1 MASFRKLPS
10 GKWQGT
16 VKVQGKRYTRT
27 DPLKKV
33 VQEWASELESQ
44 LRRGDFIDPN
54 AGKVT
59 LTAWWVEWQT
69 TRRVAKATAAKNET
83 HWRVHVEPAF
93 GSWPLSSIQ
102 SIDVEK
108 WVAGMVGRKI
118 GGEATATALRLLRQ
132 VLDAAVAA
140 RKIRV
145 NPAEKVRAPRPP
157 KHVDRFLDVDEADRL
172 VANITRP
179 IRPPKGTP
187 RGVAWDRE
195 PDPESQFLVKLML
208 DGGLRWQEAGGLHH
222 FRVDVRR
229 RRLRVQE
236 VLERDGTIKAQ
247 PKSEAGSRWAP
258 LTDELVELY
267 RAHVA
272 RHGREGLVFALDYD
286 VAPELRRPLDY
297 NNWKKRVWGP
307 AVRAAGLAAPVP
319 TPHDCRHSYGSWLAD
334 NGVPPHEIMVLM
346 GHSSLRAVERYI
358 HASEARM
365 DRARAALGAR
375 RAHEGE
381 SHTQKTPPPGS
392 GDGV

>member
-1 MASFRKLPS
+1 MASFRRLPS
-10 GKWQGT
+10 GKWQGI
-16 VKVQGKRYTRT
+16 VKVAGKRYTRT

-33 VQEWASELESQ
+33 VQDWAAELESQ

-59 LTAWWVEWQT
+59 LSAWWSEWQT

-93 GSWPLSSIQ
+93 GSWALASIQ

-108 WVAGMVGRKI
+108 WVAGMVTRKV
-118 GGEATATALRLLRQ
+118 GGEAAATALRLLRQ
-132 VLDAAVAA
+132 VLEAAVAA
-140 RKIRV
+140 RKIRT
-145 NPAEKVRAPRPP
+145 NPAEGVRAPKPP
-157 KHVDRFLDVDEADRL
+157 KHVDRFLDIDEADRL
-172 VANITRP
+172 IAAITRP
-179 IRPPKGTP
+179 VRPPAGTP
-187 RGVAWDRE
+187 RGRAWERE
-195 PDPESQFLVKLML
+195 PDPESQLLVRLLL
-208 DGGLRWQEAGGLHH
+208 DAGLRWQEGAGMHH

-229 RRLRVQE
+229 RRVRVQE
-236 VLERDGTIKAQ
+236 VLERDGTIKPQ

-267 RAHVA
+267 LAHVA
-272 RHGREGLVFALDYD
+272 RHGREGLVFAQDYD
-286 VAPELRRPLDY
+286 VAPEDRRPLDY
-297 NNWKKRVWGP
+297 SNWTKRIWAP
-307 AVRAAGLAAPVP
+307 AVRAAELAAPLP

-365 DRARAALGAR
+365 DRARDALGAR
-375 RAHEGE
+375 RAHGGE
-381 SHTQKTPPPGS
+381 SHMQKAPSSGS
-392 GDGV
+392 ENGA

>member
-1 MASFRKLPS
+1 MASFRRLPS
-10 GKWQGT
+10 GKWQAV
-16 VKVQGKRYTRT
+16 VKVAGKRYTRT

-33 VQEWASELESQ
+33 VQDWAAELESQ
-44 LRRGDFIDPN
+44 LRRGDFVDPN

-59 LTAWWVEWQT
+59 LASWWVEWQT

-93 GSWPLSSIQ
+93 GSWPLAQIQ

-108 WVAGMVGRKI
+108 WVAGMVARKV

-132 VLDAAVAA
+132 VLEAAVDA
-140 RKIRV
+140 RRIRV
-145 NPAEKVRAPRPP
+145 NPAEKVRAPKPP

-172 VANITRP
+172 LEHVTRP
-179 IRPPKGTP
+179 VRPEKGTP
-187 RGVAWDRE
+187 RGRAWERV
-195 PDPESQFLVKLML
+195 PDLESQLLVKLML
-208 DGGLRWQEAGGLHH
+208 DAGLRWQEAGGMHH

-229 RRLRVQE
+229 RRVRVQE
-236 VLERDGTIKAQ
+236 VLERDGAIKAQ
-247 PKSEAGSRWAP
+247 PKSEAGARWAP

-267 RAHVA
+267 EQHVR

-286 VAPELRRPLDY
+286 VAPEQRVPLDY
-297 NNWKKRVWGP
+297 SNWVKRVWGP
-307 AVRAAGLAAPVP
+307 AVRAAELAAPLP

-365 DRARAALGAR
+365 DRAREALGAR
-375 RAHEGE
+375 RAHGGE
-381 SHTQKTPPPGS
+381 RQQQKTPSS
-392 GDGV
+392 GGENGV

>member
-1 MASFRKLPS
+1 MASFRRLPS

-33 VQEWASELESQ
+33 VQEWAAELESQ

-59 LTAWWVEWQT
+59 LATWWVEWQT

-93 GSWPLSSIQ
+93 GSWPLASIQ

-108 WVAGMVGRKI
+108 WVAGMVARKV
-118 GGEATATALRLLRQ
+118 GGEAAATALRLLRQ
-132 VLDAAVAA
+132 VLEAAVAA
-140 RKIRV
+140 RKIRA
-145 NPAEKVRAPRPP
+145 NPAEGVRAPKPP

-172 VANITRP
+172 VAAVTMP
-179 IRPPKGTP
+179 VRPPAGAA
-187 RGVAWDRE
+187 RDRAWERV
-195 PDPESQFLVKLML
+195 PDPGNQLLVRLML
-208 DGGLRWQEAGGLHH
+208 DAGLRWQEAAGLHH

-236 VLERDGTIKAQ
+236 VVERDRSIKPE
-247 PKSEAGSRWAP
+247 PKSEAGSRWVP

-267 RAHVA
+267 LEHVRA
-272 RHGREGLVFALDYD
+272 HGREGLVFPADYD
-286 VAPELRRPLDY
+286 VLPEHRRPLDY
-297 NNWKKRVWGP
+297 SNWAKRVWAP
-307 AVRAAGLAAPVP
+307 AVRAAELAAPLP

-365 DRARAALGAR
+365 DRAREALGAR
-375 RAHEGE
+375 RAHGAG
-381 SHTQKTPPPGS
+381 SHKQKTPPS
-392 GDGV
+392 GTEDGV